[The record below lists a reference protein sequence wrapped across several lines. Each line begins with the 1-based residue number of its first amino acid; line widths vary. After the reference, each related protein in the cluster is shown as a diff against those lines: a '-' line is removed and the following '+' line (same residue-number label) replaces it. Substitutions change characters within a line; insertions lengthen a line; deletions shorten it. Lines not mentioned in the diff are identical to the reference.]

1 MSHKKRGYTRDIPED
16 LVRDYKL
23 FAITCEGG
31 KREPGYFK
39 LFEFLSRKIK
49 VDVIENWMTDN
60 EKQLRLED
68 KSAPKWVLDRAMK
81 YIEKIGLIEDDDLW
95 FVIDKDN
102 WSDSQIRQ
110 LATYCNDYPNWHLAI
125 SNPCFEVWL
134 YFHMKADIASSASTC
149 ANDFKTEIARFEV
162 GGYNQ
167 LKFMLRF
174 QDAIANAKANDSDAN
189 HYLPKWKETKVYL
202 LGEAIVDKVGNTDLT
217 EFITVKVPDLVRYET
232 EKLRTAKRK

>member
-1 MSHKKRGYTRDIPED
+1 MGHKKRGYIRDTPEE

-31 KREPGYFK
+31 KREPEYFK
-39 LFEFLSRKIK
+39 VFEFLSRKIK

-81 YIEKIGLIEDDDLW
+81 YIEKIGLIEEDDLW

-102 WSDSQIRQ
+102 WSDAQIRQ
-110 LATYCNDYPNWHLAI
+110 LAAYCDDYPNWHLVI

-134 YFHMKADIASSASTC
+134 FFHMKADIASSDSKCC
-149 ANDFKTEIARFEV
+149 ADFKTEITSFDRA
-162 GGYNQ
+162 GYNR
-167 LKFMLRF
+167 FMFIERF
-174 QDAIANAKANDSDAN
+174 QDAIANAKANDSDTN
-189 HYLPKWKETKVYL
+189 HYLPKWKETKVYQL
-202 LGEAIVDKVGNTDLT
+202 FDAIVAKVSNVEIK
-217 EFITVKVPDLVRYET
+217 EFISVKVPELRRFYT
-232 EKLRTAKRK
+232 EELRTPKRK